1 MDSSVQEQNRDLKT
15 GGRRVLIYATTAY
28 MIERFNMMNIR
39 MLQEMGYTVDAAC
52 NFEYGNPMSTESLE
66 HFKSELAALNVE
78 CIQLPLNRNIFDLAR
93 NGRAFIK
100 SLRIMRERRYEFVH
114 CHTPVGAVVAR
125 LACRL
130 SGTHVIYTAH
140 GFHFFKGA
148 PRINWLAYYPIEKL
162 LSYITDVLITI
173 NKEDHAIAEA
183 KFGMKKLC
191 YVPGIGIDMSK
202 FSDAEPAVRTEGLQN
217 SGQSVQAGMRKEAEL
232 AEDISKNKE
241 LPGKQGHNAEC
252 GDSIRDMNYRDK
264 LRSELGIPD
273 DTMMILSVGELSKRK
288 NYISVLRALAAMQSE
303 FTGAGKCLS
312 SECADVREPVPSG
325 KPFGGDEEGG
335 LKLSSG
341 GEHFRDIC
349 YAIAGTG
356 VYAEEFAGFISKH
369 GLSNKV
375 KLLGYRE
382 DTAGLYKA
390 ADVFLFP
397 SYQEGLSAA
406 LMEAMA
412 SGLPVAVSRIRGNT
426 DLVDDKGGIMFE
438 VGAEP
443 KSIHD
448 ETVSDENI
456 QAAIHKLMS
465 FSVQELRSMG
475 EHNHNIIREGF
486 STDAVKSKLY
496 DIYSTMGRDK

>member
-130 SGTHVIYTAH
+130 SGTPVIYTAH

-148 PRINWLAYYPIEKL
+148 PRINWLAYYPIEKI

-202 FSDAEPAVRTEGLQN
+202 FSDAEPE
-217 SGQSVQAGMRKEAEL
+217 
-232 AEDISKNKE
+232 
-241 LPGKQGHNAEC
+241 
-252 GDSIRDMNYRDK
+252 

>member
-15 GGRRVLIYATTAY
+15 DSRRVLIYATTAY

-66 HFKSELAALNVE
+66 RFKSELAALNVE

-130 SGTHVIYTAH
+130 SGTPVIYTAH
-140 GFHFFKGA
+140 GFHFFRGA
-148 PRINWLAYYPIEKL
+148 PRINWLAYYPIEKI

-202 FSDAEPAVRTEGLQN
+202 FSDAEP
-217 SGQSVQAGMRKEAEL
+217 EL
-232 AEDISKNKE
+232 
-241 LPGKQGHNAEC
+241 
-252 GDSIRDMNYRDK
+252 RR
-264 LRSELGIPD
+264 ELGIPD
-273 DTMMILSVGELSKRK
+273 DTMLILSVGELSKRK

-303 FTGAGKCLS
+303 FTDAGKALS
-312 SECADVREPVPSG
+312 SEYAGGRELSAESTFVG
-325 KPFGGDEEGG
+325 KDEGE
-335 LKLSSG
+335 LKPSSG
-341 GEHFRDIC
+341 REHFHNIC
-349 YAIAGTG
+349 YAVAGTG
-356 VYAEEFAGFISKH
+356 VYADEFAGFIREH
-369 GLSNKV
+369 GLSDKV

-448 ETVSDENI
+448 ETVSDKNI

-475 EHNHNIIREGF
+475 KHNYDIIREGF